1 MIRRMTGQFGARTGT
16 GHAPVRKQ
24 PVFGQFAGLGAV
36 RRQPVFG
43 QFAGLGTVPVTAPL
57 STDPDGPPADATLI
71 APNVYFD
78 LKSGNLW
85 YNTTKL
91 AIIPGVITAVAI
103 KVIMFG
109 GGVAAKA
116 AKAKFLGAKA

>member
-1 MIRRMTGQFGARTGT
+1 MAIRIMTGQFGARTGT
-16 GHAPVRKQ
+16 GFGSRPRTSYAVPRQLSGMGAAP
-24 PVFGQFAGLGAV
+24 A
-36 RRQPVFG
+36 
-43 QFAGLGTVPVTAPL
+43 TVAPL
-57 STDPDGPPADATLI
+57 TSDPAGPPADATVI
-71 APNVYFD
+71 SANPPVFFD
-78 LKSGNLW
+78 LKSGNIW

-116 AKAKFLGAKA
+116 AKAKFLGSK